1 MLTFP
6 SVSYEKVQFVI
17 NMRKRGL
24 FVKRFDDMGFMLII
38 VKIFI
43 LHKSFCEYMCKKRA
57 HARVSLQ

>member
-6 SVSYEKVQFVI
+6 SVSYEKVQLVI
-17 NMRKRGL
+17 NMIKRGL
-24 FVKRFDDMGFMLII
+24 FVVMFDDMRFMHVI